1 MRNGVTCMARL
12 GTEDPKAGPDP
23 HQKPNETPQK
33 GPKAKARNRPR
44 SAGIGETRFQFFT
57 KTLAHN
63 TVRDG
68 GENGAA
74 AGI

>member
-1 MRNGVTCMARL
+1 VHGEA

-57 KTLAHN
+57 KTRSAQYCE
-63 TVRDG
+63 RWR
-68 GENGAA
+68 
-74 AGI
+74 